1 MTHIEKRRVVVRR
14 KTRKTRHNNQGRMFA
29 PTGHWARYKKE
40 GGSFYM
46 VDPATKKADGPG
58 FKSLGG
64 LFAAFCAAARK
75 VTA

>member
-1 MTHIEKRRVVVRR
+1 MTHRMGGWR
-14 KTRKTRHNNQGRMFA
+14 KTRKTRRSTYQGRMFA

-40 GGSFYM
+40 NGSFYM
-46 VDPATKKADGPG
+46 IDPTTKKADGPG

-75 VTA
+75 VAA